1 MSDLSLSVIDQYDI
15 SVLRTLK
22 GRGSIILET
31 EQGYKRLIE
40 YKGTSGRLEYMGSL
54 LDYIY
59 EHGLKQVD
67 IILKNK
73 TGSLL
78 STDECGDKYIIT
90 DWFYGNE
97 CDVKSKNNVKE
108 GAALL
113 AKLHN
118 ITNEGYKTTLMD
130 NNKGIPVAIPVT
142 DNLLAEYEK
151 HNQEL
156 RRARGYIRGRKHKS
170 QFEYNVLN
178 NLDEYLD
185 YAMEATGKLHSSDY
199 ALMEKSAIDK
209 GSICHGNYNYHNIIF
224 AKNKIAIVNF
234 DKSGSGILIKDLY
247 LYFRKVMEKYDW
259 ENAIGHEIIDT
270 YNNVR
275 SIPSKEYEL
284 LKIMLM
290 YPEKFWKLVN
300 HYYNSNKA
308 WIPDKNLEKI
318 NKVCYQQK
326 RKEEFISH
334 M

>member
-1 MSDLSLSVIDQYDI
+1 MSDLGLGVIDQYDI

-22 GRGSIILET
+22 GRGATILET
-31 EQGYKRLIE
+31 EQGYKRLME
-40 YKGTSGRLEYMGSL
+40 YKGTPGRLEYMGSL

-59 EHGLKQVD
+59 GHGLKQVD

-73 TGSLL
+73 EGSLL

-113 AKLHN
+113 ARLHN
-118 ITNEGYKTTLMD
+118 ITAAGFKDYFNESSKAPPIS
-130 NNKGIPVAIPVT
+130 IPAT
-142 DNLLAEYEK
+142 NNLLVEYEK
-151 HNQEL
+151 HNHEL
-156 RRARGYIRGRKHKS
+156 KRARVYIRGRKHKS

-178 NLDEYLD
+178 NLDEYLS
-185 YAMEATGKLHSSDY
+185 YAMEATAKLLNSDY
-199 ALMEKSAIDK
+199 ETLERAAIDK
-209 GSICHGNYNYHNIIF
+209 GCICHGNYNYHNIIF
-224 AKNKIAIVNF
+224 SKNKVAIVNF
-234 DKSGSGILIKDLY
+234 EKSGSGILIKDLY

-259 ENAIGHEIIDT
+259 ESTIGHEIIDT
-270 YNNVR
+270 YNSVR
-275 SIPSKEYEL
+275 PIPSNEYEL

>member
-1 MSDLSLSVIDQYDI
+1 VSDLSLSVLDQYDI

-31 EQGYKRLIE
+31 EQGYKRLME
-40 YKGTSGRLEYMGSL
+40 YKGTSGRLDYMGSL

-67 IILKNK
+67 IILRNK
-73 TGSLL
+73 AGSLL

-108 GAALL
+108 GSALL
-113 AKLHN
+113 ARLHN
-118 ITNEGYKTTLMD
+118 ITGEGYKASP
-130 NNKGIPVAIPVT
+130 GAIPAT
-142 DNLLAEYEK
+142 DNLLIDYRK

-170 QFEYNVLN
+170 QFEYNVLK

-185 YAMEATGKLHSSDY
+185 FAIEATERLNSSDY
-199 ALMEKSAIDK
+199 NIMEKSAVHK

-224 AKNKIAIVNF
+224 VKNKVAVVNF
-234 DKSGSGILIKDLY
+234 DKSGSGILIKDFY

-259 ENAIGHEIIDT
+259 ENTIGHEIIET
-270 YNNVR
+270 YNKIR
-275 SIPSKEYEL
+275 PIPSKEYDI

-308 WIPDKNLEKI
+308 WIPDKNLEKL
-318 NKVCYQQK
+318 NKVCLQQK

>member
-1 MSDLSLSVIDQYDI
+1 MSDLSLSVLDQYDI

-31 EQGYKRLIE
+31 EQGYKRLME
-40 YKGTSGRLEYMGSL
+40 YKGTSGRLDYMGGL

-67 IILKNK
+67 IILRNK
-73 TGSLL
+73 AGSLL

-108 GAALL
+108 GVALL
-113 AKLHN
+113 ARLHN
-118 ITNEGYKTTLMD
+118 ITGEGYK
-130 NNKGIPVAIPVT
+130 AASSSIPVT
-142 DNLLAEYEK
+142 DNLLIDYEK
-151 HNQEL
+151 HNNEL

-170 QFEYNVLN
+170 QFEYNVLK

-185 YAMEATGKLHSSDY
+185 FAMEATEKLNASDY
-199 ALMEKSAIDK
+199 NIMETSAIHN

-224 AKNKIAIVNF
+224 AKNKVAVVNF
-234 DKSGSGILIKDLY
+234 DKSGSGILIKDFY

-259 ENAIGHEIIDT
+259 ENTIGHEIIET
-270 YNNVR
+270 YDR
-275 SIPSKEYEL
+275 IRAIPSKEYAI

-308 WIPDKNLEKI
+308 WIPDKNLEKL
-318 NKVCYQQK
+318 NKVCLQQK

>member
-1 MSDLSLSVIDQYDI
+1 MGDLSLSVIDQYDI

-31 EQGYKRLIE
+31 EQGYKRLME
-40 YKGTSGRLEYMGSL
+40 YKGTLGRLEYMGSL

-73 TGSLL
+73 AGSLL
-78 STDECGDKYIIT
+78 SVDECGDKYIIT

-118 ITNEGYKTTLMD
+118 ITENGYKSSKNIGTPE
-130 NNKGIPVAIPVT
+130 ISIPVT
-142 DNLLAEYEK
+142 DNLLNDYEK

-170 QFEYNVLN
+170 QFEYNVLR

-185 YAMEATGKLHSSDY
+185 FAIEATVKLKTSDY
-199 ALMEKSAIDK
+199 DELEKAAMDN

-224 AKNKIAIVNF
+224 AKNKIAVVNF

-259 ENAIGHEIIDT
+259 ENTIGHEIIDT
-270 YNNVR
+270 YNNIR

-308 WIPDKNLEKI
+308 WIPDKNLEKL
-318 NKVCYQQK
+318 NKVCRQQK

>member
-1 MSDLSLSVIDQYDI
+1 MSDLSLSVLDQYDI

-31 EQGYKRLIE
+31 EQGYKRLME
-40 YKGTSGRLEYMGSL
+40 YKGTSGRLDYMGGL

-67 IILKNK
+67 IILRNRA
-73 TGSLL
+73 GSLL
-78 STDECGDKYIIT
+78 STDECGDKYIVT

-113 AKLHN
+113 ARLHN
-118 ITNEGYKTTLMD
+118 ITNEGYKTSSAESSSAAF
-130 NNKGIPVAIPVT
+130 VSIPVT
-142 DNLLAEYEK
+142 DNLLVDYEK

-170 QFEYNVLN
+170 QFEYNVLH

-185 YAMEATGKLHSSDY
+185 YAMAATDKLHSSDY
-199 ALMEKSAIDK
+199 DEMEKKAMEK

-224 AKNKIAIVNF
+224 AKNKIAVVNF

-259 ENAIGHEIIDT
+259 ENTLGHEIIDT
-270 YNNVR
+270 YNKVR
-275 SIPSKEYEL
+275 AIPSKEYDI

-308 WIPDKNLEKI
+308 WIPDKNLEKL
-318 NKVCYQQK
+318 NKVCHQQK